1 MIHYGVNTLQRVV
14 RISSMLSLI
23 KNNSFWR
30 SLLMTLPVIIPGYI
44 LLKVN
49 RSRAMDIP
57 DVTIMP
63 LRDHV
68 PLRLFV
74 QENLY
79 KHDIAAAQLAALG
92 PILLSLIGFI
102 ALFILFYI
110 MNYAYLNHVS
120 PKKIVSGE
128 TASEPVTSFDTG
140 RKYFPVV
147 MIMALTAFLCVTCS
161 VTKIF
166 STIEGMKNDS
176 IAVKAVSNDKVKLV
190 QSVAHLVRISPPSI
204 DMRSDPS
211 VCGDNKT
218 CVSLMM
224 HYPEEI
230 KTYPH
235 YRRVFVKETLSPF
248 SKTFWQIMTPY
259 GIIDPIDFWQI
270 THNS

>member
-1 MIHYGVNTLQRVV
+1 
-14 RISSMLSLI
+14 MLSLI
-23 KNNSFWR
+23 KHNSFWR
-30 SLLMTLPVIIPGYI
+30 SFLMTLPVIIPGYI

-57 DVTIMP
+57 DITIMP

-79 KHDIAAAQLAALG
+79 RHDIAAAQLAALG
-92 PILLSLIGFI
+92 PILLSLVGFI

-120 PKKIVSGE
+120 PKKIIRGKTHDEAVS
-128 TASEPVTSFDTG
+128 SFDTG

-147 MIMALTAFLCVTCS
+147 IIMALTVFLCVTCS

-166 STIEGMKNDS
+166 STIEVMKNDS
-176 IAVKAVSNDKVKLV
+176 MEVKAASNDKVKLV
-190 QSVAHLVRISPPSI
+190 QAVSHLVRISPPSI

-211 VCGDNKT
+211 ACGDNKN

-230 KTYPH
+230 RTYPH

-248 SKTFWQIMTPY
+248 SKTFWQITTPY
-259 GIIDPIDFWQI
+259 GILCPIDFWQI